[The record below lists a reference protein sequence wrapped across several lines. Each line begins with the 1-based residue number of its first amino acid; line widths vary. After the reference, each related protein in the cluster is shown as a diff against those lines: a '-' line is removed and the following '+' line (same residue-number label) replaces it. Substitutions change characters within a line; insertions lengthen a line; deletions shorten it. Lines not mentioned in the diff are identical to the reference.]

1 MACLNQVE
9 RAIDRW
15 AHYAF
20 FESVSSM
27 GRLDW
32 SDSLSDAGWP
42 MFKLLSGRRSLLV
55 LFVSLVCTGLN
66 PCLAQ
71 EQDRRVQD
79 VMRCQRVEERFTL
92 GRDLGAQT
100 GFKLGAGSQLPVAV
114 RQRLQVAALRAIDQV
129 FNWNVVEG
137 DYIKV
142 YAETYSTDQLDFIL
156 QLCQDPRYQQLMQL
170 EVRMMK
176 DTLAVN
182 ESYASEIQKAT
193 LKAVQDVLQ

>member
-1 MACLNQVE
+1 MIKFLLC
-9 RAIDRW
+9 R
-15 AHYAF
+15 
-20 FESVSSM
+20 
-27 GRLDW
+27 RLLPV
-32 SDSLSDAGWP
+32 LSALILFAG
-42 MFKLLSGRRSLLV
+42 V
-55 LFVSLVCTGLN
+55 N

-71 EQDRRVQD
+71 EQDRRIQA
-79 VMRCQRVEERFTL
+79 VMRCQKVEERFTL

-100 GFKLGAGSQLPVAV
+100 GFKMGGGSQLSPVV
-114 RQRLQVAALRAIDQV
+114 RQRLEAAALRAIDQV
-129 FNWNVVEG
+129 FSWNVVEQ

-182 ESYASEIQKAT
+182 ESYASKIQQAT